1 MDFAVIPIEKVM
13 AAFARA
19 LAMNSDR
26 EAAARA
32 AAQALGITVEAVRE
46 VVDRATPVTMDCE
59 LSVGLSVW
67 QDAPMP
73 FGPVTVMHGSPDCVG
88 FAHPLSGRSEIDSRE
103 TA

>member
-1 MDFAVIPIEKVM
+1 MDFAVIPIENVM

-46 VVDRATPVTMDCE
+46 VVSQIEEAQ
-59 LSVGLSVW
+59 S
-67 QDAPMP
+67 A
-73 FGPVTVMHGSPDCVG
+73 
-88 FAHPLSGRSEIDSRE
+88 
-103 TA
+103 

>member
-1 MDFAVIPIEKVM
+1 MDFTVIPIEKVM

-32 AAQALGITVEAVRE
+32 AAQALGITIETVSE
-46 VVDRATPVTMDCE
+46 VVSNR
-59 LSVGLSVW
+59 
-67 QDAPMP
+67 
-73 FGPVTVMHGSPDCVG
+73 
-88 FAHPLSGRSEIDSRE
+88 IKE

>member
-19 LAMNSDR
+19 LNLNPDR

-46 VVDRATPVTMDCE
+46 VVADQ
-59 LSVGLSVW
+59 L
-67 QDAPMP
+67 
-73 FGPVTVMHGSPDCVG
+73 
-88 FAHPLSGRSEIDSRE
+88 
-103 TA
+103 TASA